1 MNKPAAYIDHPAP
14 ELAAALAGAS
24 SVNDLVDHWAAAQPG
39 RLAICASSALA
50 GSRRISYEALRSES
64 LAIAAGLAEAGVA
77 AGDRVGILAD
87 SRAYSESLLV
97 YFALLRLGAVMIPV
111 NARQVDNE
119 ILYTLSFASCV
130 GLVAQPEFVDRIE
143 ALKPSVPKLRCLV
156 SMSSRARAGWI
167 GWDRL
172 LAANPACEW
181 PRYEHG
187 QPANII
193 FTSGTTARPKGVMHT
208 HDTALACGAIFSS
221 ALSLRNDDVL
231 HHGVPFFTSSGA
243 QLTITAILWVGATMF
258 VEPTFDAA
266 VVLQRMEDE
275 GTTVFLGVPS
285 HYLFM
290 LDELSRTPRKLPT
303 IRVWDYGGSPMPSAA
318 MHELFRLFPRAE
330 HRQQYGMTETGP
342 TGTMLTPDET
352 LRRPDSVGRPM
363 PLCEVK
369 IVDPETGA
377 QLSRGERGEICLR
390 SAGCMIGYMDN
401 PEATAKTLVDGWV
414 RTGDVGWMDDEGFL
428 FYTDRVKDIINRG
441 GLKISSME
449 IEDALFQHPDVLE
462 AAVVAIPHSRLGED
476 ALAVVVP
483 KPGATLDLAA
493 IKAVCTRRLA
503 DYKVPRTFAV
513 LDKLPRN
520 PIGKVLK
527 NELRKT
533 DQLQLQWLE

>member
-1 MNKPAAYIDHPAP
+1 MDKAAAYIDHPAP
-14 ELAAALAGAS
+14 QLAAELARAS
-24 SVNDLVDHWAAAQPG
+24 SINDLVDHWAVTQPE
-39 RLAICASSALA
+39 RLAIRASSALA
-50 GSRRISYEALRSES
+50 GSRRISYAALRSES
-64 LAIAAGLAEAGVA
+64 VAIGAALAEAGVA

-87 SRAYSESLLV
+87 SHAYSESLLV

-111 NARQVDNE
+111 NARQVDDE
-119 ILYTLSFASCV
+119 ILYTLSFAGCV

-156 SMSSRARAGWI
+156 SMSSQARAGWI
-167 GWDRL
+167 GWDRML
-172 LAANPACEW
+172 ANPAREW
-181 PRYEHG
+181 PRREHG
-187 QPANII
+187 QLANII

-221 ALSLRNDDVL
+221 ALSLRNGDVF

-243 QLTITAILWVGATMF
+243 QLTIMATLWVGATML

-266 VVLQRMEDE
+266 VVLQTMQEE

-303 IRVWDYGGSPMPSAA
+303 IRVWDYGGSPMPGTA
-318 MHELFRLFPRAE
+318 MHELFRLFPQAE

-342 TGTMLTPDET
+342 TGTMLTPDQT

-377 QLSRGERGEICLR
+377 QLSHGEPGEICLR
-390 SAGCMIGYMDN
+390 SPGCMIGYLDN

-414 RTGDVGWMDDEGFL
+414 RTGDVGWMDEEGFL

-449 IEDALFQHPDVLE
+449 IEDAIFQHPDVLE
-462 AAVVAIPHSRLGED
+462 AAVVAIPHPRLGED
-476 ALAVVVP
+476 ALAIVVP
-483 KPGATLDLAA
+483 RPGATLDLAA
-493 IKAVCTRRLA
+493 IKAVCAQRLA

-527 NELRKT
+527 TELRKT
-533 DQLQLQWLE
+533 DQMQLQRPE